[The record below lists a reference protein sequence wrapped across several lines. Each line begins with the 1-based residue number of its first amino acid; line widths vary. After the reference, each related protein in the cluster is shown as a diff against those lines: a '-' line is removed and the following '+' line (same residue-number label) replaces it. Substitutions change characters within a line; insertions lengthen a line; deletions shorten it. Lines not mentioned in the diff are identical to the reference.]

1 MGRCSGC
8 RWVYGRVTFVASF
21 LQRIYTIT
29 GEDAFACSLQQK
41 CIKEE
46 EEGDTHWDK
55 LQPCTRPAVAI
66 SPARHDEILRVV
78 ER

>member
-21 LQRIYTIT
+21 LQKIYTIT
-29 GEDAFACSLQQK
+29 GEDALACSPKKK
-41 CIKEE
+41 CIRKEE
-46 EEGDTHWDK
+46 ESTTHWNP
-55 LQPCTRPAVAI
+55 LWLAAEI
-66 SPARHDEILRVV
+66 SSSRHEEDAHVV

>member
-21 LQRIYTIT
+21 LQKIYTIT
-29 GEDAFACSLQQK
+29 GEDALACSLQH
-41 CIKEE
+41 IKEE
-46 EEGDTHWDK
+46 EEGAPHWDQ

-66 SPARHDEILRVV
+66 SPARHDDVLRVV